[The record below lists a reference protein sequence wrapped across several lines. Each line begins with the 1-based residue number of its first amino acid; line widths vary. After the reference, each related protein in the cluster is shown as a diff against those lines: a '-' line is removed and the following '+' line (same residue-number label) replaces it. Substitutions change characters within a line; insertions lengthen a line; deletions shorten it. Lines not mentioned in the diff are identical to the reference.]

1 MILLSWNKILFSGTL
16 FCVILSQVN
25 CDDKS
30 SQIKR
35 SDYIGELEERS
46 FSEGNILAG
55 ITNLT
60 GSYFLF
66 KALLI
71 YWIHFAFQTVG
82 WFLSSLV
89 WNSLRP
95 GVNSLD
101 PDIPLSVTDGLING
115 DFAFSNLALAAGQ
128 WVFYFIFWTGILFL
142 FSQSTSRQNQSR
154 SGSSDQTARGDFDI
168 GENGLL
174 VALDDLFNPHT
185 IAKQTVINT
194 VGAVGGSIF
203 VALMSYLPDSDN
215 NSGKRNFD
223 EGDNHQDLIHQ
234 SYNIISDNQYYDVSY

>member
-1 MILLSWNKILFSGTL
+1 MFIPSRNKILHYGILCFI
-16 FCVILSQVN
+16 ILSQVN
-25 CDDKS
+25 GKS
-30 SQIKR
+30 SQIKT
-35 SDYIGELEERS
+35 SDFHVKEVEERT
-46 FSEGNILAG
+46 FSEGNLLAG

-60 GSYFLF
+60 GSYWLF

-101 PDIPLSVTDGLING
+101 PDIPLSITDGLING

-128 WVFYFIFWTGILFL
+128 WVFYFILWTGVLLF
-142 FSQSTSRQNQSR
+142 FSQSNSRKRMSR
-154 SGSSDQTARGDFDI
+154 SGSSDQIARGDFDI
-168 GENGLL
+168 GENGLMI
-174 VALDDLFNPHT
+174 ALDDLFNPHT

-194 VGAVGGSIF
+194 LGAVGGSIF
-203 VALMSYLPDSDN
+203 VTLMSYFPDSDSN
-215 NSGKRNFD
+215 TGKRNF
-223 EGDNHQDLIHQ
+223 EAGDNQQDLIHQ
-234 SYNIISDNQYYDVSY
+234 SYNIISDNHYYDVSY